1 MEDLSNLSF
10 ALRHLKCEENE
21 KKRFVGLAT
30 KKKKRPTRLNSEAT
44 TPEPVS
50 PGSLLFDGHLTAGH
64 NSSGVPSPSS
74 NTPSLNSSLNIT
86 SPTGLSGALVNML
99 SSDSM
104 PNKIER
110 SGKSSRHHSRRSSS
124 MDHNEDSNEA
134 WPVVV
139 PWPLREFPLSEME
152 IDHLNNPPP
161 TPRVLSV
168 PPSPS
173 SSRTASPILSPVDSP
188 DSTANSN
195 WTVKLLSP
203 EAQDNTESDSKPP
216 RKGIVLKLAKR

>member
-1 MEDLSNLSF
+1 M
-10 ALRHLKCEENE
+10 AI
-21 KKRFVGLAT
+21 
-30 KKKKRPTRLNSEAT
+30 KKKKRSTRQNSEAT

-50 PGSLLFDGHLTAGH
+50 PGSILFDGHLTAGQ
-64 NSSGVPSPSS
+64 NSSGVPSPTSS
-74 NTPSLNSSLNIT
+74 TPSLNSSLNIT
-86 SPTGLSGALVNML
+86 SPTGLSGAVVNML

-104 PNKIER
+104 PNKVER
-110 SGKSSRHHSRRSSS
+110 SGKSSRHQSRRSSS

-134 WPVVV
+134 WPVVA
-139 PWPLREFPLSEME
+139 PWPLRNFPLTDAEVDQ
-152 IDHLNNPPP
+152 INNPAP
-161 TPRVLSV
+161 TPQVLSV

-173 SSRTASPILSPVDSP
+173 SSQNVSPLVSPVDSP

-203 EAQDNTESDSKPP
+203 EATNSTETDSKPP